1 MLKLS
6 NITKSYLSGTSVRNV
21 LDNLSLELNKGETI
35 AIIGPSGSGKTTL
48 LNIIGTLDKA
58 DSGEVI
64 FNGNNLQGMS
74 PNELSAFRNKNV
86 GMVFQLHHLLPQCN
100 VWENV
105 LLPSVPLKQSIASV
119 EKKAEEL
126 LRQTGMWDLRFRKPN
141 SLSGG
146 ECQRTAVVRALINNP
161 ELILA
166 DEPTGALDHVN
177 AVRLID
183 TLVELNNN
191 YNTSLIVV
199 THSEDIASR
208 MGRVYRLTDGKLM
221 LQ

>member
-6 NITKSYLSGTSVRNV
+6 NITKSYLSGTSVRSV

-64 FNGNNLQGMS
+64 FNGNNLQSMS
-74 PNELSAFRNKNV
+74 PDELSAFRNKNV

-105 LLPSVPLKQSIASV
+105 LLPSLPLKLSDGSP

-126 LRQTGMWDLRFRKPN
+126 LRQTGMWDMRFRKPN

-166 DEPTGALDHVN
+166 DEPTGALDHEN

-183 TLVELNNN
+183 TLIELNNN

-208 MGRVYRLTDGKLM
+208 MDKVYRLTDGKLI

>member
-48 LNIIGTLDKA
+48 LNIIGTLDMA

-64 FNGNNLQGMS
+64 FNGNNLQSMS
-74 PNELSAFRNKNV
+74 PDELSAFRNKNV

-105 LLPSVPLKQSIASV
+105 LLPSLPLKLSDGSP

-126 LRQTGMWDLRFRKPN
+126 LRQTGMWDMRFRKPN

-166 DEPTGALDHVN
+166 DEPTGALDHEN

-183 TLVELNNN
+183 TLIELNNN

-208 MGRVYRLTDGKLM
+208 MDKVYRLTDGKLM